1 MIKLI
6 ATDMDGTLLNE
17 HGKLNKEF
25 FTILKKL
32 RDKKILFVAASGR
45 QYYNLLHNFN
55 SDKDNI
61 VYVAENGS
69 FVMNNDLEIYS
80 NFMTKENIELLVKTA
95 RKIEG
100 ANIVLC
106 GKKSAYIESTEK
118 VFVEEV
124 DKYYTRCEVV
134 EDILNIKDDILK
146 IAICD
151 FNNVSENS
159 YPHFYPRFKD
169 NFQIAVS
176 GSIWLDLMN
185 KGVNKGQAIK
195 ALQSNFNISKDETM
209 VFGDYFNDLEMM
221 DCAKFSYAMENAVE
235 EVKAAAN
242 FIAKSNKDNGVLHTI
257 KECIL

>member
-25 FTILKKL
+25 FTVLKKL

-61 VYVAENGS
+61 VYIAENGS
-69 FVMNNDLEIYS
+69 FVMNNDVEIYS
-80 NFMTKENIELLVKTA
+80 NFMTKENLELLVDMA

-118 VFVEEV
+118 AFVKEV

-134 EDILNIKDDILK
+134 ENLLTVKDDILK

-151 FNNVSENS
+151 FNNVSKNS
-159 YPHFYPRFKD
+159 YTHFHPKLKD
-169 NFQIAVS
+169 KFQIAIS

-185 KGVNKGQAIK
+185 IGVNKGQAIK

-242 FIAKSNKDNGVLHTI
+242 FLAKSNKDNGVLHAI
-257 KECIL
+257 KEYVL